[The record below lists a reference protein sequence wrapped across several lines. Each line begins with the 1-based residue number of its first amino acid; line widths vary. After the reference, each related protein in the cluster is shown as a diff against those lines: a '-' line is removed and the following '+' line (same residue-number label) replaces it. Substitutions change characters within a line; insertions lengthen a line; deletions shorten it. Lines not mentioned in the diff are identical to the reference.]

1 MKNTSPKQIMLC
13 VILLGGLLLI
23 GVYFLVYKSYIDKA
37 EDIERTNVAL
47 NKRVAELKEYYD
59 NMDMYNTEIEL
70 MQTEIRNVLAQ
81 FPPDVREEDMIVLAL
96 NTIKTADVEYTNLNF
111 GDREALRSIPAE
123 TVQAAGME
131 ELNLD
136 LVFVERKSAYVNNT
150 VYQSLK
156 DCINTIN
163 NSNNRLAIT
172 NITYSRDE
180 ETGELSGTI
189 QVSFYSVLG
198 TGREYEPQNLGSYT
212 SGLSELFGT
221 LVPQED

>member
-1 MKNTSPKQIMLC
+1 MKKISPKQVMTC
-13 VILLGGLLLI
+13 VVLLGALLLV
-23 GVYFLVYKSYIDKA
+23 GVYFLVYKSYVDKA
-37 EDIERTNVAL
+37 AAIETSNVTL

-59 NMDMYNTEIEL
+59 NMDMYNAEIEL
-70 MQTEIRNVLAQ
+70 MHTEIRNILAD
-81 FPPDVREEDMIVLAL
+81 FPPDVKEEDMIVLAL
-96 NTIKTADVEYTNLNF
+96 DTMKTADIEYTNLNF

-163 NSNNRLAIT
+163 NSDNRLTIT
-172 NITYSRDE
+172 NIAYSRDE
-180 ETGELSGTI
+180 DTGELSGSI
-189 QVSFYSVLG
+189 QVSFYFVLG

-212 SGLSELFGT
+212 SGLAELFGT
-221 LVPQED
+221 VRPQED